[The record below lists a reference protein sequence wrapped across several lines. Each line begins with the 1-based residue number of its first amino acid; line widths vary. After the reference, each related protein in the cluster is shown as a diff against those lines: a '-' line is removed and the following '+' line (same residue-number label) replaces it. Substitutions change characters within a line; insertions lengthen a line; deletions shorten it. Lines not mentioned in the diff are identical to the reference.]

1 MSLCSVV
8 PRCECEPEIVN
19 AAFRSPA
26 AASFVGMIELLVSS
40 FPLLLL
46 LLLLVLILL
55 LLLVIFLF
63 FIVVCV
69 VFVVVTKTV
78 AGVNLLKLH
87 LLSTSADK
95 QGLDL

>member
-1 MSLCSVV
+1 MFLK
-8 PRCECEPEIVN
+8 EN
-19 AAFRSPA
+19 YRSQRRKSPKEGKMGVA
-26 AASFVGMIELLVSS
+26 GTLWQRWIGSS
-40 FPLLLL
+40 

-55 LLLVIFLF
+55 LLLVILLL